1 MNQNLERLYAL
12 MNQNQYGVGANA
24 YDRDFF
30 RKFYALPPV
39 CREKVMAYI
48 DGMLEALPADM
59 KKSRNL

>member
-12 MNQNQYGVGANA
+12 MNQNQYSMGANA
-24 YDRDFF
+24 YDRDFSP
-30 RKFYALPPV
+30 PPV